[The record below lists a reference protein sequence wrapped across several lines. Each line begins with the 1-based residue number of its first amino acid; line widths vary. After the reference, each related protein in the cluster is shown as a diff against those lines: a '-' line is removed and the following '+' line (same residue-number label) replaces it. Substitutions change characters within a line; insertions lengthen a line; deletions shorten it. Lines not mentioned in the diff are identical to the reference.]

1 MSATIKAVNIEQ
13 VREFF
18 DKAPGIAKQAMSM
31 SINQVATRKAEPGFR
46 KKMRSQVNFPR
57 GYLES
62 DGRFGMA
69 KKAKPSDLEAIIRG
83 RDRPTSLARFQQY
96 RDARVAR
103 GKKLKIQVKP
113 GTIKTSDKAF
123 LVNLNNNNLG
133 LAIRLKDGQKPQSA
147 YKPTLLDAKRNV
159 WLLYGPSVDQVF
171 NSVADDSMGEI
182 SSQVQTEFER
192 NFARMV
198 ANG

>member
-13 VREFF
+13 VKDFF
-18 DKAPGIAKQAMSM
+18 EKAPDIAKKAMSM
-31 SINQVATRKAEPGFR
+31 AINQVATRKAEPNFR
-46 KKMRSQVNFPR
+46 KKMRSQVSFPR

-62 DGRFGMA
+62 EDRFGVA
-69 KKAKPSDLEAIIRG
+69 KKAKPADLEAVIRG

-103 GKKLKIQVKP
+103 GKKLRIQVKP
-113 GTIKTSDKAF
+113 GSVKTSDKAF
-123 LVNLNNNNLG
+123 LVNLKNNNLG
-133 LAIRLKDGQKPQSA
+133 LAIRLKEGQKPQAA

-171 NSVADDSMGEI
+171 KSIADESMGEI
-182 SSQVQTEFER
+182 SNQVQTEFER

-198 ANG
+198 VNG